1 MAKTIEQHQADIYK
15 QREKIKTAE
24 QAIKKSEAA
33 IQQIEERELI
43 DLARQIKAAGKL
55 DVAKQLI
62 GQTDQN
68 FAKPATTPDAI
79 TESKFEDL

>member
-1 MAKTIEQHQADIYK
+1 MAKTIEQHKEDILK
-15 QREKIKTAE
+15 QRDKIKNAE
-24 QAIKKSEAA
+24 QAIAKSEAA
-33 IQQIEERELI
+33 IKQIEERELI

-55 DVAKQLI
+55 DDAKKLI
-62 GQTDQN
+62 EQTDQN